1 MELPRKARDPF
12 RPRGSSIQLL
22 TWLSKAVG
30 QFIDE
35 FQGLGLLDRGKVLRF
50 AGKRWLMAMMMV
62 LLRSA
67 KSLVKIRCSAR
78 APIAG
83 FGSSITMNEA
93 WR

>member
-50 AGKRWLMAMMMV
+50 AGKRWLMV

-78 APIAG
+78 ASIAG